1 MTDKGFNLFDE
12 YAAICVHLSP
22 QEEERT
28 IYLLFKIVIN
38 LRIFE
43 NRLENAYEEVICL
56 KNCQMRRY

>member
-12 YAAICVHLSP
+12 YAAICVHLFLK
-22 QEEERT
+22 EEERT

-38 LRIFE
+38 LKIFE

-56 KNCQMRRY
+56 

>member
-38 LRIFE
+38 LKIFE

-56 KNCQMRRY
+56 